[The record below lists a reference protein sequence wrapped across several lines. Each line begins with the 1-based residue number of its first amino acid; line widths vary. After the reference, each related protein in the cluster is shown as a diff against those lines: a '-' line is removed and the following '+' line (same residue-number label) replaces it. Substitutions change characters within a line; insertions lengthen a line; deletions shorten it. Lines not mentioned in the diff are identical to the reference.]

1 MRDLR
6 ITTFPRRPGLRSA
19 AFVTLLAAAAA
30 ASQGCGGG
38 GDTGGTGGEK
48 TTTTNSSTTTE
59 TGGTGGTGGTT
70 SSTGGTGGTG
80 TVDPHCTVAA
90 KGPTRGSAIAITS
103 DDSRLV
109 VVNRETG
116 SVTVMSIDYA
126 DGQPKMTVV
135 KEIQVGGEPWQV
147 AIDGCDDTAYVVLR
161 KDQKLVEITG
171 IKSANPA
178 KGKEV
183 GVGSEP
189 TSVAITP
196 NNTAIYVANWVNGT
210 LSVVDPVG
218 MTVTSTVDL
227 NATLANDAKKYLG
240 TVTPRPSLAHPRSI
254 AITNNGDGSDAD
266 EHVYVTEFFAQQIAQ
281 EAPNGSNADVNRAGL
296 VYNVSVSNGSAS
308 IVELGPIADTGFN
321 TAASNTTGCF
331 PNQLQSITINGDF
344 AYISSICASPVGPI
358 GPKNNTHP
366 VVSVIN
372 VKTNQEVTA
381 GTTNLAKDFNAFYAA
396 QGTPDDPSRRV
407 PLAPSDIAFLPGSGV
422 SYVAANGADAVFRV
436 RYDPAT
442 SSVAEVG
449 AGAGNP
455 LFINLSSGA
464 IADAT
469 KKGQNPIGLVVANTH
484 ANAFV
489 ANDVTR
495 NVSAI
500 DLAKQI
506 VAGSDAT
513 NDPRATLS
521 TPLPTTAAEQSRLR
535 GKHFFNTGLGRW
547 SLNGQAWG
555 SCQACHIDGLT
566 DNVTWYFAR
575 GPRQSVDISGT
586 FSKTDP
592 NDTRIMNWTA
602 LFDEMADFEN
612 NTRGVSG
619 GVGALVSAS
628 STPPVNADRLDLAS
642 AALFPPAGAVG
653 INGSTDGVTNNN
665 SVLKD
670 WNDITAYT
678 KTIRAPRAPN
688 NLDAAKVAAGE
699 ALFKAEGSCQGCHG
713 GSKWTISK
721 VFYTPSGATN
731 EALKTKSWSKP
742 AGFPDALL
750 PATTVASQL
759 MRFGGANPG
768 AFDQLLCV
776 IRPVGT
782 FGVAAPGVGIAEVRA
797 DMSTP
802 AQGNATDGKG
812 YNPPSLL
819 GVQTGAPYFHAGNA
833 RTLEEAFA
841 STFGAHWKALA
852 QNVNFLLPAGDT
864 DKLISYILSIDETKP
879 TVAIPAVGA
888 QGGDF
893 CAFP

>member
-1 MRDLR
+1 MKDLR
-6 ITTFPRRPGLRSA
+6 ITTFPLRPGLRTA
-19 AFVTLLAAAAA
+19 ALAALLSAVAAA
-30 ASQGCGGG
+30 CGGG
-38 GDTGGTGGEK
+38 GDTNGTGGK
-48 TTTTNSSTTTE
+48 TTTTTTTTTSE
-59 TGGTGGTGGTT
+59 TGGTGGTG
-70 SSTGGTGGTG
+70 TGGTGGSGGMSTTTMGCG
-80 TVDPHCTVAA
+80 TTI

-109 VVNRETG
+109 VVNRETN
-116 SVTVMSIDYA
+116 SVTVLSVDYA
-126 DGQPKMTVV
+126 DGQPKMSVV

-147 AIDGCDDTAYVVLR
+147 AINGCDDTAYVVLR

-171 IKSANPA
+171 INTASPA
-178 KGKEV
+178 KGREL

-189 TSVAITP
+189 TAVAISP
-196 NNTAIYVANWVNGT
+196 NNTRVYVANWVNGT
-210 LSVVDPVG
+210 LTVVDPIN
-218 MTVTSTVDL
+218 MTSKGDVDL

-240 TVTPRPSLAHPRSI
+240 TVAPRPSLAHPRSI
-254 AITNNGDGSDAD
+254 AITNNGDASDED
-266 EHVYVTEFFAQQIAQ
+266 EHVYVTEFYAQQIVQ
-281 EAPNGSNADVNRAGL
+281 EAADGSNADVNRAGL
-296 VYNVSVSNGSAS
+296 VYHVKVADNAAS
-308 IVELGPIADTGFN
+308 IIELGPIADTGFPAN
-321 TAASNTTGCF
+321 GKATGCF

-344 AYISSICASPVGPI
+344 AYVSSTCASPVGPVAA
-358 GPKNNTHP
+358 KNNTHP
-366 VVSVIN
+366 AVSVIN
-372 VKTNQEVTA
+372 VKTNQEVSA
-381 GTTNLAKDFNAFYAA
+381 GTTNLDKNFDAFFVA
-396 QGTPDDPSRRV
+396 QGTADDGARRM
-407 PLAPSDIAFLPGSGV
+407 PHAPSDIAFLPGSAV
-422 SYVAANGADAVFRV
+422 SYVAANGADAAFRV

-442 SSVAEVG
+442 SAVAEVG
-449 AGAGNP
+449 AGTGNP
-455 LFINLSSGA
+455 LFINLSPGT
-464 IADAT
+464 ITDNT
-469 KKGQNPIGLVVANTH
+469 KKGQNPIGIVIGNTH

-506 VAGSDAT
+506 VAGSDAAT

-521 TPLPTTAAEQSRLR
+521 TPLPTAANEISRLR

-555 SCQACHIDGLT
+555 SCQACHVDGLT

-575 GPRQSVDISGT
+575 GPRQSIDVSGT

-592 NDTRIMNWTA
+592 NDTRVMNWTA
-602 LFDEMADFEN
+602 IFDEMADFEN

-619 GVGALVSAS
+619 GVGALVSANS
-628 STPPVNADRLDLAS
+628 SPPNNADRLDLAS
-642 AALFPPAGAVG
+642 AALFPPAGAG
-653 INGSTDGVTNNN
+653 GLNGSTIEVTNNN

-670 WNDITAYT
+670 WNDITLYT

-699 ALFKAEGSCQGCHG
+699 ALFKNEGSCQGCHG

-721 VFYTPSGATN
+721 VFFTPSGANN
-731 EALKTKSWSKP
+731 EALKTKTWTPP
-742 AGFPDALL
+742 AGFPAALL
-750 PATTVASQL
+750 PATTTANQL

-768 AFDQLLCV
+768 ALDQLLCV
-776 IRPVGT
+776 LRPVGT
-782 FGVAAPGVGIAEVRA
+782 FGVSAPGVGIAEVRA
-797 DMSTP
+797 DMTTP

-812 YNPPSLL
+812 FNPPSLL

-864 DKLISYILSIDETKP
+864 DKLIAYILSIDETKP
-879 TVAIPAVGA
+879 TVAIPTPGA
-888 QGGDF
+888 TGGDF